1 MEAPRKLDQYKLHSL
16 KVQEN
21 SRTAKTLRHL
31 ACAPR
36 PPRDQHHK
44 HEEKNHG
51 TGWAS
56 LT

>member
-31 ACAPR
+31 ACAPH
-36 PPRDQHHK
+36 PPRDQRHK
-44 HEEKNHG
+44 HEEKKHA

>member
-16 KVQEN
+16 KVQKN